1 VAVVQPGCV
10 SGAWHQN
17 KIEVSL
23 VRKKTDLEMKFDAF
37 VENRFWHLC
46 KEVAFI
52 KGELKI
58 LLILVSCLTAGIL
71 GVLVNEVLQ

>member
-1 VAVVQPGCV
+1 MVVLEPGCV

-37 VENRFWHLC
+37 VENHFWHLC

>member
-1 VAVVQPGCV
+1 VAVLERGCV

-23 VRKKTDLEMKFDAF
+23 VRKKTDLEMKFDNF
-37 VENRFWHLC
+37 VENHFWHLC

-58 LLILVSCLTAGIL
+58 LLLLVSCLMAGMIGIL
-71 GVLVNEVLQ
+71 LNEVLQ